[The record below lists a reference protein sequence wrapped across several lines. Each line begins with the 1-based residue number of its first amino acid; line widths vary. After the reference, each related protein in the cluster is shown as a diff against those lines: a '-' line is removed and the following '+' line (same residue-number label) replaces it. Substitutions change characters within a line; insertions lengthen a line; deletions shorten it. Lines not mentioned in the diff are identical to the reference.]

1 MARNNNPAD
10 VVKVASIPPRPNVRV
25 GKPGKIVTANMR
37 MKTAFP
43 QAGGV
48 TLGSGGNFYSPELST
63 DFLELP
69 QTIDEQRNFYRFF
82 YDHDEF
88 IGQAIDLNSE
98 LPLSK
103 IRLRM
108 PEAKNREIAVQAMRF
123 CQKWARRVGLLHRLI
138 SIVHD
143 FNLIGEAFIFAEDTS
158 PDMPDDVRSYAYRE
172 VKADGTT
179 EEKWV
184 EYEDADERAV
194 KWLKR
199 NYKGWTAVR
208 VLPPEQ
214 VHMESFPFTDAKL
227 LELVVDSKTKAIVNK
242 AQQGDLRAIQVVDS
256 MPREIVSSVLL
267 GQNLPLNTD
276 PDAGSFC
283 YHMARKKSDYEPR
296 GKSLLQRC
304 LRTLVFRDKVR
315 QALTSIASRHM
326 TPFRL
331 IWAEDMDDAQTED
344 LREQVDIALQ
354 DPDYSIISN
363 FEVHWEEMGA
373 EQRLPNWDWVYE
385 QTNKQL
391 YAGLGMTES
400 LLSGESSYSGDRI
413 HLEVI
418 NTRFML
424 LREVLQ
430 DFVEDYIFKPMCARM
445 GFVEEDEDGN
455 LEVIFPRLSF
465 TRLALRDNQ
474 ETFDALFNLYQKGS
488 LDIDVILD
496 LLNIDPMTTRE
507 KLEKD
512 MLTVND
518 SLFNEILRSAYS
530 GAGNAMAEQ
539 TDIIERAAKAM
550 GLKYTPPPAE
560 GESRY

>member
-10 VVKVASIPPRPNVRV
+10 TVKVARIPPRANVKV
-25 GKPGKIVTANMR
+25 GKPGKVVTSAMR

-43 QAGGV
+43 IMGDSV
-48 TLGSGGNFYSPELST
+48 MGSGGNFYSPELST

-69 QTIDEQRNFYRFF
+69 QTVDEQRNFYRFF

-88 IGQAIDLNSE
+88 IGQAVDLTAE

-108 PEAKNREIAVQAMRF
+108 PKARNREIAEKAMRF
-123 CQKWARRVGLLHRLI
+123 CERWSRKIGLLHRLI

-143 FNLIGEAFIFAEDTS
+143 YFLIGEAFIFAEDTS
-158 PDMPDDVRSYAYRE
+158 PDMPEDVRSYPVRE
-172 VKADGTT
+172 VLVDGTT
-179 EEKWV
+179 TEEWV
-184 EYEDADERAV
+184 EHEDADERAV
-194 KWLKR
+194 GWLKR
-199 NYKGWTAVR
+199 NYKGWTALR

-227 LELVVDSKTKAIVNK
+227 LELIVDSKTKGIVNK
-242 AQQGDLRAIQVVDS
+242 AQSGDVRAMQIVDS
-256 MPREIVSSVLL
+256 MPQEITEAVLS

-276 PDAGSFC
+276 PEAGSFC

-296 GKSLLQRC
+296 GKSILQRC

-331 IWAEDMDDAQTED
+331 VWAEDMDDAQTEE

-354 DPDYSIISN
+354 DPDYSIITN

-430 DFVEDYIFKPMCARM
+430 DFVEDYLFRPMCARM

-455 LEVIFPRLSF
+455 LDVVTPRLSF
-465 TRLALRDNQ
+465 SRLALRDNQ
-474 ETFDALFNLYQKGS
+474 ETFDALFNMYQKGS
-488 LDIDVILD
+488 LDVDVILD
-496 LLNIDPMTTRE
+496 LLNIDPMTTKE
-507 KLEKD
+507 KIEKD

-518 SLFNEILRSAYS
+518 ALFNEILRSAYS
-530 GAGNAMAEQ
+530 AAGNAMAEQ
-539 TDIIERAAKAM
+539 TDLTEVLAEKM
-550 GLKYTPPPAE
+550 GLKYKPPEE
-560 GESRY
+560 GGGGRF

>member
-10 VVKVASIPPRPNVRV
+10 TVKVAEIPPRPNVKV
-25 GKPGKIVTANMR
+25 GKPGQVVTTAMR

-43 QAGGV
+43 TVGGT

-69 QTIDEQRNFYRFF
+69 QTTDEQRNYYRFF

-88 IGQAIDLNSE
+88 IGQAIDLTAE

-108 PEAKNREIAVQAMRF
+108 PEAKNREIAEQAMRF
-123 CQKWARRVGLLHRLI
+123 CQRWSRKIGLLHRLI

-143 FNLIGEAFIFAEDTS
+143 YFLVGEAFVFCEDTS
-158 PDMPDDVRSYAYRE
+158 PDMPPDVRSYAIRE
-172 VKADGTT
+172 VKEDGST
-179 EEKWV
+179 EEKWLD
-184 EYEDADERAV
+184 YPDANERAV
-194 KWLKR
+194 AWLKK
-199 NYKGWTAVR
+199 NYQGWTAVR

-214 VHMESFPFTDAKL
+214 IHMESFPFTNEKL
-227 LELVVDSKTKAIVNK
+227 IELVVDSKTKAIVQK
-242 AQQGDLRAIQVVDS
+242 AQQGDLRAQQIVDS
-256 MPREIVSSVLL
+256 MPQEIVEAVIS

-283 YHMARKKSDYEPR
+283 FHLARKKSDYEPR
-296 GKSLLQRC
+296 GKSVLQRC

-331 IWAEDMDDAQTED
+331 IYAEDMDAEQTED
-344 LREQVDIALQ
+344 LRAQVDLALQ
-354 DPDYSIISN
+354 DPDYSIITN
-363 FEVHWEEMGA
+363 FQVNWEEMGA
-373 EQRLPNWDWVYE
+373 DQRLPNWDWVYE

-424 LREVLQ
+424 LREALQ
-430 DFVEDYIFKPMCARM
+430 DLVEDFMFKPMCARM

-455 LEVIFPRLSF
+455 LEVVFPRLSF

-488 LDIDVILD
+488 LDVEVILD
-496 LLNIDPMTTRE
+496 LLNIDPLTTKE

-512 MLTVND
+512 MLTPND
-518 SLFNEILRSAYS
+518 ALFNEILRSAYS
-530 GAGNAMAEQ
+530 GVGNALPEQ
-539 TDIIERAAKAM
+539 TDIIERAAKVM
-550 GLKYTPPPAE
+550 GLKYKPPAE
-560 GESRY
+560 GGDRF